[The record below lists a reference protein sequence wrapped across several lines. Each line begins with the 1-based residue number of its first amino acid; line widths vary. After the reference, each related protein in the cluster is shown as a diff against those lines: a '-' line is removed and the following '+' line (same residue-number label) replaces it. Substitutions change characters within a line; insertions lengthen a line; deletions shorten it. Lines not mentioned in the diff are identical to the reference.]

1 MKQLTALLLSGLLL
15 ASLCACGKDVGIIG
29 GQDGPSVV
37 ISGQPVPETPVRPES
52 TLVVPETPPAAEPP
66 APVLPAVSGEMD
78 PYNRTWREMQSADF
92 WLALCENS
100 QEIRM
105 TAEEIARYNTSL
117 SSVNG
122 TKVEK
127 LTAWPSV
134 LSHMEL
140 CDLLDRYGDMPKDS
154 YYTPEGRITA
164 DQQAQM
170 NANRNRAAVG
180 NQNTVQ
186 YGFLTENLIMRT
198 FPSAIPLYDSP
209 DTWEY
214 DKAAETALKL
224 WEPVLVLHP
233 SADGKWLLVQA
244 YDYLG
249 WVEVE
254 KVAICDREYWQTL
267 CDAMKTDYLTVL
279 APRLPLDGSFYMPGQ
294 HNIDLKMGAVL
305 PLATGEAES
314 DNATA
319 DNCHIVLLPRR
330 TEDGRLETYTARIP
344 KNEDV
349 IEGCLPFTTENLLRQ
364 VFKLLGHRYGWGGT
378 QEGWDCSSICQ
389 DAYRTPCWSCPV
401 TRPCISAPLRAK
413 VMSSTPPTVSMMK
426 PADFTT
432 PIRSSFPRW
441 RSSVPT
447 AAA

>member
-1 MKQLTALLLSGLLL
+1 
-15 ASLCACGKDVGIIG
+15 
-29 GQDGPSVV
+29 
-37 ISGQPVPETPVRPES
+37 
-52 TLVVPETPPAAEPP
+52 
-66 APVLPAVSGEMD
+66 
-78 PYNRTWREMQSADF
+78 
-92 WLALCENS
+92 
-100 QEIRM
+100 M

-198 FPSAIPLYDSP
+198 FPSPIPLYDSP

-254 KVAICDREYWQTL
+254 NDIAKYLPEDTETRQGIVAMNDNF
-267 CDAMKTDYLTVL
+267 A
-279 APRLPLDGSFYMPGQ
+279 SF
-294 HNIDLKMGAVL
+294 
-305 PLATGEAES
+305 
-314 DNATA
+314 ATA
-319 DNCHIVLLPRR
+319 
-330 TEDGRLETYTARIP
+330 
-344 KNEDV
+344 
-349 IEGCLPFTTENLLRQ
+349 
-364 VFKLLGHRYGWGGT
+364 
-378 QEGWDCSSICQ
+378 S
-389 DAYRTPCWSCPV
+389 
-401 TRPCISAPLRAK
+401 
-413 VMSSTPPTVSMMK
+413 
-426 PADFTT
+426 
-432 PIRSSFPRW
+432 
-441 RSSVPT
+441 
-447 AAA
+447 

>member
-37 ISGQPVPETPVRPES
+37 ISGQLMPETPVQPES
-52 TLVVPETPPAAEPP
+52 TPVVPETPPAAEPP

-198 FPSAIPLYDSP
+198 FPSA
-209 DTWEY
+209 
-214 DKAAETALKL
+214 
-224 WEPVLVLHP
+224 
-233 SADGKWLLVQA
+233 
-244 YDYLG
+244 
-249 WVEVE
+249 
-254 KVAICDREYWQTL
+254 
-267 CDAMKTDYLTVL
+267 
-279 APRLPLDGSFYMPGQ
+279 
-294 HNIDLKMGAVL
+294 
-305 PLATGEAES
+305 
-314 DNATA
+314 
-319 DNCHIVLLPRR
+319 
-330 TEDGRLETYTARIP
+330 
-344 KNEDV
+344 
-349 IEGCLPFTTENLLRQ
+349 
-364 VFKLLGHRYGWGGT
+364 
-378 QEGWDCSSICQ
+378 
-389 DAYRTPCWSCPV
+389 
-401 TRPCISAPLRAK
+401 
-413 VMSSTPPTVSMMK
+413 
-426 PADFTT
+426 
-432 PIRSSFPRW
+432 
-441 RSSVPT
+441 
-447 AAA
+447 